1 MSARFDQRKWERP
14 CLCGCGQCVT
24 IPRRKDG
31 YRQSRRCEPVRVYAT
46 RACSLKF
53 ARAARQRQRAA

>member
-1 MSARFDQRKWERP
+1 MSARCDQRKWERL
-14 CLCGCGQCVT
+14 CLCGCGLFVT

-31 YRQSRRCEPVRVYAT
+31 YRQSRKCEPVRSYAT
-46 RACSLKF
+46 RACALKF